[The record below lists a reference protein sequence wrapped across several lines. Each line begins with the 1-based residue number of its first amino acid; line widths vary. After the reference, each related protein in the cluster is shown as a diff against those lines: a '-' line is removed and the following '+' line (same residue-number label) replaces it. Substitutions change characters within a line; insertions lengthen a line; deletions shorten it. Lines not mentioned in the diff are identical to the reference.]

1 MPTNFLSLGLY
12 VQLGSIG
19 VLTLFL
25 WTLSGTGLVVASGL
39 AIAAFAAGTFF
50 ACRKILSVQPRL
62 SRQYH

>member
-1 MPTNFLSLGLY
+1 MPTNFLSLGLF

-39 AIAAFAAGTFF
+39 AIATFAAGTLF
-50 ACRKILSVQPRL
+50 ACRTILSEQARL
-62 SRQYH
+62 NRQFH